1 MANNSDQV
9 RHILVIEDRK
19 ARRIVT
25 LEDSTY
31 SIGRDTKNDI
41 VLYDNQVSRYHATL
55 LRIIDYKTNQVLYR
69 IIDGDLQGKRSTNG
83 IIVNRKPCLS
93 HELKHGDIIRFAG
106 RAKAIYHVIAPNTST
121 DFNLLIEEEIDE
133 KTLIEDRKSKT
144 ETIEA
149 AKQTIIFN
157 QPDLEKLSQEEL
169 VRLASFPELS
179 PNPIIEINWE
189 GKITYINDAAS
200 LKFKNIHQNEIEHPI
215 LTGLTNEKN
224 SRPGGLFVRE
234 VKIGNEV
241 FEQYVHYLAES
252 QLIRSYIFD
261 YTKRKQSELALKE
274 TEEFYNIVME
284 QIKEGILI
292 MDATTQKVL
301 QVNQSYSN
309 LLGYDQKE
317 MIGLKLADLVAL
329 DRDVIE
335 KGLENNA
342 QLVNQLLGKSLHRH
356 KKGSLINVT
365 VKINSLK
372 YQEKTILCFVIN
384 SDNLLNPT
392 AESNNQYS
400 SVYDP
405 LTGLPN
411 RTLFSDYLST
421 AIANAKRYHDLIAV
435 MFVEVNNREEIST
448 PNQQEQQE
456 QILKQTAK
464 VIRSCLRAG
473 DTVARWDSHQFSILL
488 PRVVQVKDIAKIAQ
502 RLQKILLLAAE
513 KMSSSVEL
521 NLGITIYPIDG
532 EEAST
537 LLKNAAVALEQ
548 TKKQKPNSFS
558 FYSNKINQKKPTLLK
573 LEKLLQIAIEKEQLI
588 VHYQPIIQINDQTL
602 TGLEASLYWQHPELG
617 LIPPSKFMHLAQ
629 QTDLILPINQWL
641 IEKICQQNQTWQA
654 QAMSAIPIS
663 IDLVSKQLQ
672 APNFV
677 EQVASIL
684 DKSKLDH
691 YFLELEINSHCINEN
706 EDLAKQKIQ
715 ELARLGVGISLDNFG
730 TGTSHLD
737 YLQKFT
743 FRRLK
748 LAPSLLEAGKE
759 QSSTNAII
767 AAAIALGNGFK
778 IKVVAQNV
786 TTEAQVQKLREL
798 NCDEI
803 QGDWFSQPLNG
814 EEMTKLLQSL
824 ATDRSSLTL

>member
-55 LRIIDYKTNQVLYR
+55 LRIIDYKTNQFLYR

-93 HELKHGDIIRFAG
+93 HELKHGDIVRFAG
-106 RAKAIYHVIAPNTST
+106 RAKAIYHVIAANTST
-121 DFNLLIEEEIDE
+121 DFNLLVEEEIDE
-133 KTLIEDRKSKT
+133 KTFIEDSKNKT
-144 ETIEA
+144 EIIEA
-149 AKQTIIFN
+149 AKQTISFN
-157 QPDLEKLSQEEL
+157 EPELEKLNQEEL

-200 LKFKNIHQNEIEHPI
+200 LKFKTIHQNETEHPI
-215 LTGLTNEKN
+215 LTGLINQKN
-224 SRPGGLFVRE
+224 SRPGGFFVRE

-241 FEQYVHYLAES
+241 FEQYVHYLADA

-274 TEEFYNIVME
+274 TEEFYHIVME

-292 MDATTQKVL
+292 IDSLTQKIV
-301 QVNQSYSN
+301 QVNESYST
-309 LLGYDQKE
+309 LLGYSQKE
-317 MIGLKLADLVAL
+317 MIGLNLANIVAL
-329 DRDVIE
+329 DEDVIE
-335 KGLENNA
+335 KGLDNNA
-342 QLVNQLLGKSLHRH
+342 QLVNQLIGKSLHRH
-356 KKGSLINVT
+356 KNGSLINVN

-384 SDNLLNPT
+384 SDNLSHTPEL
-392 AESNNQYS
+392 NNQYDPI
-400 SVYDP
+400 YDP
-405 LTGLPN
+405 LTGLPS
-411 RTLFSDYLST
+411 RTMFQEYLST
-421 AIANAKRYHDLIAV
+421 AIANAKRHHDLISV
-435 MFVEVNNREEIST
+435 MFIEINNQTEINT
-448 PNQQEQQE
+448 PQQQEQQE
-456 QILKQTAK
+456 QIIKQTGK
-464 VIRSCLRAG
+464 LIRGCLRAG
-473 DTVARWDSHQFSILL
+473 DIIARWDNQEFSILL
-488 PRVVQVKDIAKIAQ
+488 PKVFQVKDIAKIAQ
-502 RLQKILLLAAE
+502 RLQKILQLAAE
-513 KMSSSVEL
+513 KNSNAVEV
-521 NLGITIYPIDG
+521 NIGITIYPLDG

-548 TKKQKPNSFS
+548 TKKQKPNSYS
-558 FYSNKINQKKPTLLK
+558 FYSTKNNKKIPTLLK
-573 LEKLLQIAIEKEQLI
+573 LEKLLQIALEKEELE
-588 VHYQPIIQINDQTL
+588 VYYQPIIQINDQTL

-617 LIPPSKFMHLAQ
+617 LISPTKFMHLAE
-629 QTDLILPINQWL
+629 QTDFIIPISEWL
-641 IEKICQQNQTWQA
+641 LEKICQQNQIWQA
-654 QAMSAIPIS
+654 QAMTAIPIS
-663 IDLVSKQLQ
+663 IDLLSRQLQ
-672 APNFV
+672 ASNFIDKI
-677 EQVASIL
+677 ANIL

-691 YFLELEINSHCINEN
+691 YFLELEISSQCLSEN
-706 EDLAKQKIQ
+706 EDLAKQKIP
-715 ELARLGVGISLDNFG
+715 ELVRLGVGISLDNFG
-730 TGTSHLD
+730 TGTSQLD
-737 YLQKFT
+737 YLQKFN

-748 LAPSLLEAGKE
+748 LAPSLVEAGKD
-759 QSSTNAII
+759 QASANAII

-778 IKVVAQNV
+778 LKVVAQNV
-786 TTEAQVQKLREL
+786 TTEEQVQKLRRL

-814 EEMTKLLQSL
+814 EDMTNLLQGL
-824 ATDRSSLTL
+824 ATGSSSLTL